1 MNRNRLCNSIALL
14 SLLVAGLMCVNPTL
28 GQSALPVINANGVVE
43 GASFSQRVAAGG
55 LASIFGSNLATGV
68 FIAGSL
74 PLPTILGGVTV
85 TLNGEPCPLLYVSP
99 GQINFQ
105 VRWGVLSL
113 SSAALVVT
121 TAAGSSNSYPVAL
134 SAVAPGVFIIGSP
147 GKGAVLISNTGTFAQ
162 NFGSIPG
169 ANARPATA
177 GEYISI
183 YCSGLGD
190 VTNRPADGAA
200 APGGANLAK
209 IKATI
214 QVGIDAQ
221 FVIPVFAGMAPGF
234 VGLYQV
240 DVQIPPGVQGP
251 TVPVTVIVNN
261 VFATTVGIA
270 FQ

>member
-1 MNRNRLCNSIALL
+1 MLF
-14 SLLVAGLMCVNPTL
+14 VAGLVCVNPTQA
-28 GQSALPVINANGVVE
+28 QSALPIINPNGVVE
-43 GASFSQRVAAGG
+43 GASFTQRVAAGG

-68 FIAGSL
+68 FVASNL

-85 TLNGEPCPLLYVSP
+85 TLNGERCPLLFVSP
-99 GQINFQ
+99 TQINLQ
-105 VRWGVLSL
+105 VRWGVLSQT
-113 SSAALVVT
+113 SAALVVT
-121 TAAGSSNSYPVAL
+121 TAAGSSNSYTVAL
-134 SAVAPGVFIIGSP
+134 SAVAPGIFTVAP

-190 VTNRPADGAA
+190 VINRPADGAA
-200 APGGANLAK
+200 APGGANLAT
-209 IKATI
+209 IKAQI

-221 FVIPVFAGMAPGF
+221 FAIPVFAGMAPGF

-240 DVQIPPGVQGP
+240 DVKIPPGVQGP
-251 TVPVTVIVNN
+251 TVPVTVIVNG
-261 VFATTVGIA
+261 VFAATVGIA